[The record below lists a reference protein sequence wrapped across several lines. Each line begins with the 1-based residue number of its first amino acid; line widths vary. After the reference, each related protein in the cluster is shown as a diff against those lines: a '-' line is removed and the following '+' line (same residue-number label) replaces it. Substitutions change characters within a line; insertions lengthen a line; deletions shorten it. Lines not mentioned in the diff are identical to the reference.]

1 VTHYYISYRKMSKY
15 LNSTFSW
22 KSIIPIL
29 LCNCCGI
36 HIACTLLMSLLYRLN
51 KIVTQSYVMVCFYVQ
66 WFEERGE
73 CSFCFYLWN
82 SWSSL
87 FILSLHRCLN
97 YNGYVLRER
106 LDDTHKLLYLK
117 TLHLY
122 FHKCS
127 VLRNKS
133 LNLYTG
139 KAVYYGHSIKPKS
152 VPFMSSC
159 PLYRC

>member
-15 LNSTFSW
+15 LTSNFSW
-22 KSIIPIL
+22 KTIIPIL

-51 KIVTQSYVMVCFYVQ
+51 KIVTQSYVMVF
-66 WFEERGE
+66 FMFNDLRREENVR
-73 CSFCFYLWN
+73 FV
-82 SWSSL
+82 
-87 FILSLHRCLN
+87 FIGGIVDHHCLYFLYIGVLK

-106 LDDTHKLLYLK
+106 LDDTHKLLYFK

-122 FHKCS
+122 KCS
-127 VLRNKS
+127 FLRYKS
-133 LNLYTG
+133 LNLYTD
-139 KAVYYGHSIKPKS
+139 KAVYYGHSMEPKS

-159 PLYRC
+159 PSYRC